1 MPFLKHSKKRIKKLL
16 QRGKKYILNDRFN
29 YRLSPMSTNIE
40 QGIYDSF
47 SDQIHSLPISIEL
60 IIGEGGIQ
68 VMKISSPF

>member
-1 MPFLKHSKKRIKKLL
+1 
-16 QRGKKYILNDRFN
+16 
-29 YRLSPMSTNIE
+29 MSTNIE